1 MELTELTKQQLATFL
16 FEMLNDNNFQQ
27 VNNDGRFGRR
37 KNIYYLTHEETLE
50 IEQEVIS
57 KCMQVITVLRRR
69 NYVNQV
75 LHGKAS
81 QPYTVYGITV
91 YSINKKLAF
100 KAFNGILK
108 GFGLERPNTEDM
120 STSFI

>member
-1 MELTELTKQQLATFL
+1 MQLTKQQLTAFL
-16 FEMLNDNNFQQ
+16 FEMLTEENFQQ
-27 VNNDGRFGRR
+27 VNHDGRFGRR
-37 KNIYYLTHEETLE
+37 KNIYYLTQEECFE

-57 KCMQVITVLRRR
+57 KCMQVITILRRR

-81 QPYTVYGITV
+81 QPYIVYGITV

-120 STSFI
+120 STSFT